1 MAKSKKTVKKKPAA
15 KTTKKKA
22 VKKSVPSKKAKT
34 KKNQGGRPPR
44 YNKNYHPMLVE
55 YMAKCGLTDKE
66 MAVNIGIVESTFY
79 KWKQDHKEFSESLKK
94 GKEPSDDLVE
104 AAFYQRCLGY
114 EHDAIHISNY
124 KGKVTKTKI
133 VKKYP
138 PDTAAIKFWLTNR
151 RPEQWR
157 EKITNELV
165 GKGEE
170 RLELVSLAD
179 ILSGKVSNEDSDS

>member
-15 KTTKKKA
+15 KTTK
-22 VKKSVPSKKAKT
+22 KKAKT

-55 YMAKCGLTDKE
+55 YMARCGLTDKE
-66 MAVNIGIVESTFY
+66 MFVNIGIVESTFY
-79 KWKQDHKEFSESLKK
+79 KWKHDHPEFSESLAK
-94 GKEPSDDLVE
+94 GKEGPDDLVE